1 MAALLHEYLHHVK
14 GAQGSESEGWLSP
27 PLLRHRLQVQVME
40 LKTQTIIIM
49 FSALK
54 HVISYYCFW
63 IVLCFIF
70 IVLTLAGWSRLFR
83 FSMSTCVCV
92 CVHVCVCLQRAAPT
106 RRVSAMR
113 AASVGATQP
122 STDKLKVQ
130 ACSIFQHYTH
140 PSVFCEFT
148 FGHLLHSCFW
158 AWHILNQQRAFSP
171 VPFKSQLAAGPSS
184 PPFHNPLSHQ

>member
-92 CVHVCVCLQRAAPT
+92 CVCPCLCVFAEGSAYEESICNEGSVCGSDSAFYRQTEGAGLFNFPT
-106 RRVSAMR
+106 
-113 AASVGATQP
+113 
-122 STDKLKVQ
+122 L
-130 ACSIFQHYTH
+130 H
-140 PSVFCEFT
+140 PSQCLLWIHLWTLAPFMFLGVTYIKPTKSVFSRS
-148 FGHLLHSCFW
+148 L
-158 AWHILNQQRAFSP
+158 
-171 VPFKSQLAAGPSS
+171 
-184 PPFHNPLSHQ
+184 